1 MGTAVPISIGVSL
14 AEPKV
19 PVLCM
24 LGEGSFASS
33 FNEIVSIANLSLPV
47 CLIIFSDGT
56 MHSVVSSKIK
66 NKQNME
72 KFLPSNYRALEKT
85 KIPNLPSYIINS
97 TKEFI
102 DALDKWDLK
111 SPVMLFLKF
120 DSTSYV
126 KGVELLR

>member
-1 MGTAVPISIGVSL
+1 
-14 AEPKV
+14 
-19 PVLCM
+19 
-24 LGEGSFASS
+24 
-33 FNEIVSIANLSLPV
+33 
-47 CLIIFSDGT
+47 

-72 KFLPSNYRALEKT
+72 KFLPLNYRALEKT

-111 SPVMLFLKF
+111 SPVMLLLKF